1 MSVSAEAAHQLTVTW
16 AGQNEASIDY
26 FLHVLLMMLHQRG
39 WTLKLVAALWLPT
52 SKHHWLSSDLRFQR
66 RDHPAASPQCWR
78 TLWVT
83 LTVGINFTNCSPLR
97 RINAL
102 FPAVIKTFKDSFI
115 HWCKQHKMKHF
126 QLVDGEKQEAL
137 REKEANEE
145 ESSPFGTSSQKV
157 VQEVRGYLSHSLIRH
172 NQ

>member
-1 MSVSAEAAHQLTVTW
+1 
-16 AGQNEASIDY
+16 
-26 FLHVLLMMLHQRG
+26 
-39 WTLKLVAALWLPT
+39 
-52 SKHHWLSSDLRFQR
+52 
-66 RDHPAASPQCWR
+66 
-78 TLWVT
+78 
-83 LTVGINFTNCSPLR
+83 
-97 RINAL
+97 
-102 FPAVIKTFKDSFI
+102 
-115 HWCKQHKMKHF
+115 MKHF